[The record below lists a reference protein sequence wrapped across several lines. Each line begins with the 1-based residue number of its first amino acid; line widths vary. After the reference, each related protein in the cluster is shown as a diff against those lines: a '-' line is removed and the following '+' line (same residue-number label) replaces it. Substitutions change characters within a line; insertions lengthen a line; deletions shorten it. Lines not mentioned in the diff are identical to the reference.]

1 MNILC
6 MPWFLLFTLVLVL
19 DGNEE
24 NIAHKKTKKIVKF
37 DTAVDVTIC
46 LEQTKSSIS

>member
-19 DGNEE
+19 DGNKE
-24 NIAHKKTKKIVKF
+24 NIAHKKTLKIEF
-37 DTAVDVTIC
+37 DPSVDVKIC
-46 LEQTKSSIS
+46 LEETKLSIS